1 MIHKCGKIEGQITK
15 LAWTSSILS
24 LVLSLHDYDLVLH
37 YLIGLEPK
45 RVQGY

>member
-15 LAWTSSILS
+15 SACTSYILG
-24 LVLSLHDYDLVLH
+24 LGLSLHDYDLVLQ

-45 RVQGY
+45 RVEGY